1 MVNTYFSVLYHVSNG
16 PFYAA
21 SKIRYFSDV
30 HFTRAGMLS
39 DVVWAFTS
47 AWLVQAKSCSC
58 EHHLVSEHKYTK
70 SEKQREAHR
79 CKGL

>member
-16 PFYAA
+16 LFYAA

-30 HFTRAGMLS
+30 RFTRAGRLS
-39 DVVWAFTS
+39 DDVWTF
-47 AWLVQAKSCSC
+47 AWLVQDKTCSC

-70 SEKQREAHR
+70 SGKQREAHR